1 METKIVLLYHHF
13 LAVKSKKYFI
23 QIRISYICQKDRPM
37 RKVTNIS
44 FKKIILASNS
54 PRRKEL
60 LENINIPFEVKVKDI
75 FDETYPDTL
84 TKIEIPEFLAIK
96 KASFYQEEINQ
107 PNTLLITADTIV
119 FCDNR
124 ILGKPENYNEASN
137 MLKLLSGKVHEV
149 ITGVAITTKDKQV
162 VFNSITKVF
171 FKELNDDEIDYYI
184 QTFQPYDKAGA
195 YGIQEWI
202 GMIGIEKI
210 EGSYYNVVG
219 LPIQKLYSELL
230 KY

>member
-1 METKIVLLYHHF
+1 
-13 LAVKSKKYFI
+13 
-23 QIRISYICQKDRPM
+23 
-37 RKVTNIS
+37 
-44 FKKIILASNS
+44 
-54 PRRKEL
+54 
-60 LENINIPFEVKVKDI
+60 
-75 FDETYPDTL
+75 
-84 TKIEIPEFLAIK
+84 
-96 KASFYQEEINQ
+96 
-107 PNTLLITADTIV
+107 
-119 FCDNR
+119 
-124 ILGKPENYNEASN
+124 

-219 LPIQKLYSELL
+219 LPVQKLYSELL